1 MHAQTLSRIYNFQT
15 DAFISWKLF
24 YQLNDDDEL
33 QYTHTRTQTTNIF
46 RFVYSL
52 AHPKFRIYIIYSL
65 HINDVRQ
72 FTNTDDLADTQ
83 TNARTHAH
91 KHASLL
97 CRYKFI
103 NRTYSPFKQQQET
116 HSNDKNT
123 LGPLNLIKS
132 VTIEQWQL
140 PSSPLLLLLMPMWLL
155 DKFSIFWNWSISIS
169 SVWIVNVCAHRSNCT
184 VSYASE
190 NKISHA
196 LIQWVA

>member
-15 DAFISWKLF
+15 DALISWKLF

-83 TNARTHAH
+83 TNARKNTHA
-91 KHASLL
+91 
-97 CRYKFI
+97 R
-103 NRTYSPFKQQQET
+103 
-116 HSNDKNT
+116 
-123 LGPLNLIKS
+123 
-132 VTIEQWQL
+132 
-140 PSSPLLLLLMPMWLL
+140 
-155 DKFSIFWNWSISIS
+155 
-169 SVWIVNVCAHRSNCT
+169 
-184 VSYASE
+184 
-190 NKISHA
+190 
-196 LIQWVA
+196 IQAR